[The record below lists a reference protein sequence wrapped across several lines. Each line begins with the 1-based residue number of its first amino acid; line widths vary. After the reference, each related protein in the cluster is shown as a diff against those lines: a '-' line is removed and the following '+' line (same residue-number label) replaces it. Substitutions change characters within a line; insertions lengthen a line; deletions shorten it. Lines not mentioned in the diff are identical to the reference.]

1 MANLSNINNKFLVTT
16 GGNVGIN
23 VTGPTKKI
31 DVYQDTVGLGAA
43 DFRHVNGNRIL
54 INPSYNYY
62 DAYNHIFRG
71 LNGTDTHMTIDLNG
85 NVGIGT
91 TNIGTQSNL
100 YLGAINSSEGGQLTL
115 QKATGGTLA
124 AHIDAYTA
132 GGNDYMRILS
142 GGDTST
148 TAAPFVFDLTNIR
161 VGIGT
166 TSPGTFLQ
174 LGTYNVAGKY
184 INQATYPDIP
194 SEHMMHITAPST
206 NAYYGGGISFG
217 ETAFTA
223 ANIVVRD
230 AGGSGALDLCFG
242 TGTVSGVT
250 EKMRIANNGNVG
262 IGSTSPQ
269 EILHI
274 EKDDASPVLLVKA
287 AAQTSST
294 APYAKLVL
302 AAGSASGFDTGSNIM
317 GYRTADFSSAA
328 ARSSGLKFGVL
339 QNNTAKNAMWITEA
353 QNVGI
358 GTDSPDLTGFGWN
371 VLTVMGGTVAG
382 SAGVLE
388 LAAPSTDANDQNL
401 GIISFNNGS
410 TRNAQIAVNRESAT
424 NDGKLSFWTS
434 AGSGGIEERMRIKSN
449 GQVNISQKPNSG
461 LEYDLLINLGTSPDG
476 LVGYQ
481 TREQF
486 NNATLQKWYNVD
498 AANSGSSQWVRLGTM
513 SNFAQGGY
521 TFCLTFFGHTGYNA
535 SNNQDFNCKLFMK
548 TSNGGG
554 TGPRFNSW
562 VENTGKNVASPAFKW
577 INTNASGT
585 PTVGGTSYELYM
597 NVPAY
602 CNGSIYAINKHSG
615 DWTSENAI
623 GQTDPGSNSTTVL
636 QAANVFNI
644 LNTNVGIGTISPS
657 QKLEVTGNTYVTG
670 YVQASS
676 ALIGYKNGF
685 ATFGSNS
692 TVTGIAL
699 SRDFLPSSYPD
710 LIINSSG
717 GVGMGVSA
725 ESNSRLHVKY
735 ISGGNNCKMT
745 LESNNSGDSY
755 INYSAASN
763 EMSAGFDTSAA
774 QFIIAGGDNLSVPKF
789 ALTQSTGNTTIAG
802 TLTQNS
808 DITLKE
814 NIKPLE
820 SQLEI
825 VSKLNPV
832 SYNKI
837 GFEDN
842 EVGFI
847 AQEVEKLLP
856 ELVRE
861 DKDGLKSLAY
871 GNMNAIL
878 VKAIQELKAEIE
890 LLKSK

>member
-16 GGNVGIN
+16 GGNVLIGQTGAVGSSIFQVSGDVQLGGATPTLNFYKTSNADILANIKVESDTGTGGKLTIQTKRNGNTASDALVIYENQNATFAGIATIN
-23 VTGPTKKI
+23 GA
-31 DVYQDTVGLGAA
+31 GAA
-43 DFRHVNGNRIL
+43 AAGSINLVSEDPFIRLYDNGSSSTTDKKKWDIRAIGHAGYEMLEIRTVN
-54 INPSYNYY
+54 
-62 DAYNHIFRG
+62 DANNVFSTKLSIAH
-71 LNGTDTHMTIDLNG
+71 NG

-91 TNIGTQSNL
+91 T
-100 YLGAINSSEGGQLTL
+100 
-115 QKATGGTLA
+115 
-124 AHIDAYTA
+124 
-132 GGNDYMRILS
+132 
-142 GGDTST
+142 
-148 TAAPFVFDLTNIR
+148 
-161 VGIGT
+161 
-166 TSPGTFLQ
+166 
-174 LGTYNVAGKY
+174 
-184 INQATYPDIP
+184 
-194 SEHMMHITAPST
+194 
-206 NAYYGGGISFG
+206 
-217 ETAFTA
+217 
-223 ANIVVRD
+223 
-230 AGGSGALDLCFG
+230 
-242 TGTVSGVT
+242 
-250 EKMRIANNGNVG
+250 
-262 IGSTSPQ
+262 
-269 EILHI
+269 
-274 EKDDASPVLLVKA
+274 
-287 AAQTSST
+287 
-294 APYAKLVL
+294 
-302 AAGSASGFDTGSNIM
+302 
-317 GYRTADFSSAA
+317 
-328 ARSSGLKFGVL
+328 
-339 QNNTAKNAMWITEA
+339 
-353 QNVGI
+353 
-358 GTDSPDLTGFGWN
+358 SPDLGAVAGTR
-371 VLTVMGGTVAG
+371 VLTIASPTAERWGI
-382 SAGVLE
+382 LE
-388 LAAPSTDANDQNL
+388 LAGNRTWGGNQVGELKFISTD
-401 GIISFNNGS
+401 STNNGTLVS
-410 TRNAQIAVNRESAT
+410 LTALNDPTAT
-424 NDGKLSFWTS
+424 GTG
-434 AGSGGIEERMRIKSN
+434 GSLKFNTKPNGGSLVERMQIKSN

-521 TFCLTFFGHTGYNA
+521 TFCLTFYGHTGYNA
-535 SNNQDFNCKLFMK
+535 SNTQDWNCKLFMK
-548 TSNGGG
+548 TSNGAG

-562 VENTGKNVASPAFKW
+562 VENTGKNQASPAFKW
-577 INTNASGT
+577 INTNSSGT
-585 PTVGGTSYELYM
+585 PTVGGTSFELYM
-597 NVPAY
+597 NVPSY
-602 CNGSIYAINKHSG
+602 SLGSIYAINKHSG

-623 GQTDPGSNSTTVL
+623 GQSDPGADSTTVL
-636 QAANVFNI
+636 QAQNVFNI
-644 LNTNVGIGTISPS
+644 LNTDVGIGTVSPS

-676 ALIGYKNGF
+676 ALIGYKSGF

-692 TVTGIAL
+692 TATGIAL

-717 GVGMGVSA
+717 SVGIGVSA
-725 ESNSRLHVKY
+725 ESTSRLHVKY

-745 LESNNSGDSY
+745 LESNNSGDSF

-789 ALTQSTGNTTIAG
+789 ALTQSTGDTTIAG

-814 NIKPLE
+814 NIKPLK

-847 AQEVEKLLP
+847 EQEVEKLLP

>member
-1 MANLSNINNKFLVTT
+1 MAIRILSSENITGNLTLSGNQTT
-16 GGNVGIN
+16 GGDLY
-23 VTGPTKKI
+23 VTGTSNSLVVISRDNMYVDAGQLYIGADDAATDDTFRQRVTSGSYFIESRKSGTWTNRLQINTAGTLIVQQGMAISGNI
-31 DVYQDTVGLGAA
+31 DGVGASFIGTAASGAA
-43 DFRHVNGNRIL
+43 LVTIENNSGSTATSYGLLVKGGGNSASGKTFEVRDDSGNTDL
-54 INPSYNYY
+54 IVK
-62 DAYNHIFRG
+62 G
-71 LNGTDTHMTIDLNG
+71 NG

-91 TNIGTQSNL
+91 TSPIQKLDTPNIVIGGSTIAGAYRANALFMDNNGGNSRFYSSGPNDSTQGSYEFNIMASDANPL
-100 YLGAINSSEGGQLTL
+100 QTPLVINSS
-115 QKATGGTLA
+115 
-124 AHIDAYTA
+124 
-132 GGNDYMRILS
+132 GNL
-142 GGDTST
+142 
-148 TAAPFVFDLTNIR
+148 
-161 VGIGT
+161 GIGT
-166 TSPGTFLQ
+166 TSPTARLDILTNSVTGDNNIDRYVRFRADNGEQRFVFNIGRSGNNSALLMYDSSEVQTVNIGSGGTSYF
-174 LGTYNVAGKY
+174 N
-184 INQATYPDIP
+184 
-194 SEHMMHITAPST
+194 
-206 NAYYGGGISFG
+206 
-217 ETAFTA
+217 
-223 ANIVVRD
+223 
-230 AGGSGALDLCFG
+230 GGS
-242 TGTVSGVT
+242 
-250 EKMRIANNGNVG
+250 VG
-262 IGSTSPQ
+262 IGVTFATAKLQIHNTNAGAAAVAAYLVNASTSLNT
-269 EILHI
+269 ETRLAFAAHTN
-274 EKDDASPVLLVKA
+274 DDIATGRYSYISTVN
-287 AAQTSST
+287 TS
-294 APYAKLVL
+294 
-302 AAGSASGFDTGSNIM
+302 GSN
-317 GYRTADFSSAA
+317 G
-328 ARSSGLKFGVL
+328 
-339 QNNTAKNAMWITEA
+339 QAMT
-353 QNVGI
+353 
-358 GTDSPDLTGFGWN
+358 F
-371 VLTVMGGTVAG
+371 
-382 SAGVLE
+382 
-388 LAAPSTDANDQNL
+388 
-401 GIISFNNGS
+401 
-410 TRNAQIAVNRESAT
+410 AT
-424 NDGKLSFWTS
+424 NETGAS
-434 AGSGGIEERMRIKSN
+434 AVERMRIKSN

-498 AANSGSSQWVRLGTM
+498 AANSGSSQWVRLGTL
-513 SNFAQGGY
+513 SNFAQGGH
-521 TFCLTFFGHTGYNA
+521 TFCLTFYGHTGYNA
-535 SNNQDFNCKLFMK
+535 SNSQDFNCKLFMK
-548 TSNGGG
+548 TSNGAG

-562 VENTGKNVASPAFKW
+562 VENTGKNLASPAFKW

-585 PTVGGTSYELYM
+585 PTVGGTSFELYM
-597 NVPAY
+597 NVPPY

-615 DWTSENAI
+615 DWTSQNAI
-623 GQTDPGSNSTTVL
+623 GQSDPGADSTTVL
-636 QAANVFNI
+636 QAQNVFNI
-644 LNTNVGIGTISPS
+644 LNTNVGIGTVSPS

-676 ALIGYKNGF
+676 ALIGYKSGY

-692 TVTGIAL
+692 TATGIAL

-717 GVGMGVSA
+717 SVGIGVSA
-725 ESNSRLHVKY
+725 ESTSRLHVKY
-735 ISGGNNCKMT
+735 ISGNNNCKMT
-745 LESNNSGDSY
+745 LESNNSGDSF

-789 ALTQSTGNTTIAG
+789 ALTQSTGDTTIAG

-890 LLKSK
+890 LLKNK

>member
-16 GGNVGIN
+16 GGDVGIN
-23 VTGPTKKI
+23 TTSP
-31 DVYQDTVGLGAA
+31 DARL
-43 DFRHVNGNRIL
+43 HVNGTTFLEGTFGNPNTDAAYRIKFYD
-54 INPSYNYY
+54 NGGVYN
-62 DAYNHIFRG
+62 DA
-71 LNGTDTHMTIDLNG
+71 
-85 NVGIGT
+85 GIGLD
-91 TNIGTQSNL
+91 G
-100 YLGAINSSEGGQLTL
+100 
-115 QKATGGTLA
+115 
-124 AHIDAYTA
+124 
-132 GGNDYMRILS
+132 S
-142 GGDTST
+142 GG
-148 TAAPFVFDLTNIR
+148 
-161 VGIGT
+161 G
-166 TSPGTFLQ
+166 
-174 LGTYNVAGKY
+174 
-184 INQATYPDIP
+184 
-194 SEHMMHITAPST
+194 SEKMWF
-206 NAYYGGGISFG
+206 NAYSGFYWNEGTKGIKMM
-217 ETAFTA
+217 
-223 ANIVVRD
+223 
-230 AGGSGALDLCFG
+230 LDG
-242 TGTVSGVT
+242 TG
-250 EKMRIANNGNVG
+250 R
-262 IGSTSPQ
+262 
-269 EILHI
+269 L
-274 EKDDASPVLLVKA
+274 
-287 AAQTSST
+287 
-294 APYAKLVL
+294 
-302 AAGSASGFDTGSNIM
+302 
-317 GYRTADFSSAA
+317 
-328 ARSSGLKFGVL
+328 
-339 QNNTAKNAMWITEA
+339 
-353 QNVGI
+353 GI
-358 GTDSPDLTGFGWN
+358 GTDLPSSLLT
-371 VLTVMGGTVAG
+371 L
-382 SAGVLE
+382 
-388 LAAPSTDANDQNL
+388 
-401 GIISFNNGS
+401 
-410 TRNAQIAVNRESAT
+410 NAT
-424 NDGKLSFWTS
+424 
-434 AGSGGIEERMRIKSN
+434 SGGALQWQYNGGNYLRIEADSGGGSYYAAAGFYHRFFTSGLERMRITGGGNVLMGNGSQANNSDCNLTLRDTQFVGLDFKSSRTVGNIGGTRYYGTASDSVPVAQFLIEVDGSYNFYNGTNGAQNIMQIKDN

-498 AANSGSSQWVRLGTM
+498 AANSGSSQWVRLGTI
-513 SNFAQGGY
+513 SNFGQGGY
-521 TFCLTFFGHTGYNA
+521 TFCLTFYGHTGYNA
-535 SNNQDFNCKLFMK
+535 SNSQDFNCKLFMK
-548 TSNGGG
+548 TSNGAG

-562 VENTGKNVASPAFKW
+562 VENTGKNLASPAFKW

-585 PTVGGTSYELYM
+585 PTVGGTSFELYM
-597 NVPAY
+597 NVPPY

-615 DWTSENAI
+615 DWTSQNAI
-623 GQTDPGSNSTTVL
+623 GQSDPGADSTTVL
-636 QAANVFNI
+636 QAQNVFNI
-644 LNTNVGIGTISPS
+644 LNTNVGIGTVSPS

-676 ALIGYKNGF
+676 ALIGYKSGY

-692 TVTGIAL
+692 TATGIAL

-717 GVGMGVSA
+717 SVGIGVSA
-725 ESNSRLHVKY
+725 ESTSRLHVKY
-735 ISGGNNCKMT
+735 ISGNNNCKMT
-745 LESNNSGDSY
+745 LESNNSGDY
-755 INYSAASN
+755 FINYSAASN

-789 ALTQSTGNTTIAG
+789 ALTQSTGDTTIAG

-890 LLKSK
+890 LLKNK